1 MPRRGLRYR
10 HDHLEGDIE
19 PDWEKQKRAAEERL
33 AQVDAMPP
41 DVRDL
46 IHEFNVNPV
55 VDAYSMGLTTVPEIR
70 ARLRRQQKAWQDVQI
85 NDVARKRNPGR
96 AVCGDSQTS
105 AKDDG
110 PEAGRPLRRPV
121 GP

>member
-10 HDHLEGDIE
+10 SEPLDGDIE
-19 PDWEKQKRAAEERL
+19 PDWDITKRTAEGRM

-55 VDAYSMGLTTVPEIR
+55 VDAYSMGFTTVQEIR
-70 ARLRRQQKAWQDVQI
+70 ARLRRQQRAWQEVMA
-85 NDVARKRNPGR
+85 NDAAR
-96 AVCGDSQTS
+96 
-105 AKDDG
+105 
-110 PEAGRPLRRPV
+110 RRPR
-121 GP
+121 

>member
-10 HDHLEGDIE
+10 SDPLEGDIE
-19 PDWEKQKRAAEERL
+19 PDWEAQKRTAEDRL

-70 ARLRRQQKAWQDVQI
+70 ARLRRQQRAWQDAQV
-85 NDVARKRNPGR
+85 NDAARKRNPGR
-96 AVCGDSQTS
+96 TVPGD
-105 AKDDG
+105 G
-110 PEAGRPLRRPV
+110 
-121 GP
+121 